1 MSTKII
7 IQVST
12 EQIDKKN
19 RKINYIGYNLNTSKL
34 DKM

>member
-12 EQIDKKN
+12 EQIDKN
-19 RKINYIGYNLNTSKL
+19 RKINYNGYNLNTSKL